1 MFERSNSLGGKAFFV
16 ATNLIPCLYPESQGE
31 KAPVLGEFDRSHV
44 PAIIAL
50 GLCVFTSNE
59 QAEAK
64 QRTWTPALTKKKG
77 MSFQNGY

>member
-50 GLCVFTSNE
+50 GLCVVPSNE
-59 QAEAK
+59 QTEQMRK
-64 QRTWTPALTKKKG
+64 HRPGPNHQRKG
-77 MSFQNGY
+77 KFL